1 MLTECNPSL
10 FEFARVEGRA
20 VVASSGASK
29 ERGHATAWLDAD
41 QQTQIMKDTG
51 CAIGPT
57 SVAMLVLPGCPLV
70 EI

>member
-1 MLTECNPSL
+1 MSGESAQLS
-10 FEFARVEGRA
+10 FAYNAGQGCY
-20 VVASSGASK
+20 GASK

-57 SVAMLVLPGCPLV
+57 SVAMLVLAGGPLV